1 MNEETFK
8 ENYGIEPKRI
18 VDLKALM
25 GDASDNIPG
34 VFGIGEKTA
43 LTLLKKWQ
51 SLDNIYKNID
61 EISPKVRYNDNTY
74 FNVELKADMI
84 IGEIEKGT
92 ENQLTK
98 NDYNRIL
105 REVENEVSN
114 VIEKTFYTLIKA
126 KSDCLR
132 VGNYIAKDCPDYYS
146 EQDKTRW
153 TQ

>member
-1 MNEETFK
+1 MQK
-8 ENYGIEPKRI
+8 G
-18 VDLKALM
+18 A
-25 GDASDNIPG
+25 
-34 VFGIGEKTA
+34 
-43 LTLLKKWQ
+43 
-51 SLDNIYKNID
+51 
-61 EISPKVRYNDNTY
+61 VRYNDNTY

-146 EQDKTRW
+146 EYIKNSRQNYQKVLLNKKVKISLGKISDNS
-153 TQ
+153 QLE